1 MSLKDDVVSFL
12 RTDPN
17 IAKVNFEFD
26 GFRVYPSAF
35 STDVADA
42 VEKGRIGVRTSG
54 ALNKGAGASYDPKFN
69 EFNLAPGFNLTTI
82 KGKTLLLHEA
92 THAHMDLQ
100 AVGRMAREKAEAIGY
115 LAEAVFITAA
125 GYNPLSPFGM
135 EGGFL
140 RQQAARM
147 AEGVLGGDYTVPTAA
162 ASALVG
168 TVRNEQHYM
177 DQTADEGPEIPFNG
191 VPG

>member
-1 MSLKDDVVSFL
+1 MSLKEDVVNFL

-26 GFRVYPSAF
+26 GFRVYPSAY
-35 STDVADA
+35 TADVADA
-42 VEKGRIGVRTSG
+42 VAKGRIGVRTSS

-69 EFNLAPGFNLTTI
+69 EFNLAPGFNLTKI
-82 KGKTLLLHEA
+82 EHKTLLLHEA

-125 GYNPLSPFGM
+125 GYNPLSAWGT

-140 RQQAARM
+140 RQQAAMM
-147 AEGVLGGDYTVPTAA
+147 AEGVLGGAYAVPPSSAA
-162 ASALVG
+162 ALVG
-168 TVRNEQHYM
+168 TVRNEQHYI
-177 DQTADEGPEIPFNG
+177 DQTADEGPEIPFDG

>member
-1 MSLKDDVVSFL
+1 MSLEDDVVNFL

-17 IAKVNFEFD
+17 IGKVNFEFD

-35 STDVADA
+35 TTDVADA
-42 VEKGRIGVRTSG
+42 VASGRIGVRTST

-82 KGKTLLLHEA
+82 NHQTLLLHEA

-100 AVGRMAREKAEAIGY
+100 AIGRVARERAEAIGY
-115 LAEAVFITAA
+115 LAEAIFITAA
-125 GYNPLSPFGM
+125 GYNPLSSFGT

-140 RQQAARM
+140 RNQAARI
-147 AEGVLGGDYTVPTAA
+147 ADAVLGGTYVVPG
-162 ASALVG
+162 SSVIALVG
-168 TVRNEQHYM
+168 TVRNEQHYI

-191 VPG
+191 VPL